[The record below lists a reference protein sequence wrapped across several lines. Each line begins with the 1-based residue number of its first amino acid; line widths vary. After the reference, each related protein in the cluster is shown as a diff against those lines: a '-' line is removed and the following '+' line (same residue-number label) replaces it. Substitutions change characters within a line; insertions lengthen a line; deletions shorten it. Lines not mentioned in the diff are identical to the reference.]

1 MKNLLFPHSFRLIG
15 WILFIPTL
23 LLGMLTILGIVG
35 PPVLGPVGAAEIIM
49 DDLIVIGIAVGAL
62 FIVCSRERV
71 EDELT
76 KEIRLLSLLYS
87 VYAYVGLLVVCTIL
101 INGVDFLLFALVNM
115 ALFPVIFAVSFRI
128 MMSRNKML
136 NADEEQD

>member
-101 INGVDFLLFALVNM
+101 INGVDFLLFALINM